1 MRLQIK
7 KMQKLAK
14 REEQI
19 MQALWRLKKA
29 FIREIVDELAAD
41 DLHYNTVATII
52 KILQKKGFV
61 AHVSLG
67 NAHQYY
73 PLISK
78 KKYQKQALGDFV
90 KQYFNNSPKN
100 LVAFFAEEENID
112 EAELKEII
120 ELIKKNKS

>member
-1 MRLQIK
+1 
-7 KMQKLAK
+7 MQKLAK

-19 MQALWRLKKA
+19 MQALWTLKKA
-29 FIREIVDELAAD
+29 FIKEIKEELADPA
-41 DLHYNTVATII
+41 LHYNTIATII

-61 AHVSLG
+61 AHLTLG

-78 KKYQKQALGDFV
+78 KKYQKQEIGHIV

-100 LVAFFAEEENID
+100 LVAFFAEEEHID
-112 EAELKEII
+112 EDELSEII
-120 ELIKKNKS
+120 DLIKKNKS